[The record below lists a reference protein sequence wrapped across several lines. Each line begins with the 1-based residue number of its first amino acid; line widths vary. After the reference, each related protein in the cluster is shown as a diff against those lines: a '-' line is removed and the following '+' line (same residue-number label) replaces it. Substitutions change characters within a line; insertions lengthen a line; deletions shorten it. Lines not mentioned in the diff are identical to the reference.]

1 MTIIRHG
8 RDRLTS
14 IAAAG
19 HPHDCPRG
27 VGSGRCRG
35 LRRLRRMARSVLE
48 RRLSEL
54 SDRMK
59 QLRVDLAVAEE
70 QLAHFADEA
79 DDARLRA
86 LVAETPL
93 AEQEHREAE
102 KHADGDAPSP
112 GGPAGRDQPAG
123 ARAGRPARPPDGR
136 PVLTGE
142 GA

>member
-1 MTIIRHG
+1 MLQPATRTIVPG
-8 RDRLTS
+8 ES
-14 IAAAG
+14 AQAG
-19 HPHDCPRG
+19 
-27 VGSGRCRG
+27 VRG

-70 QLAHFADEA
+70 QLAHFTDEA

-93 AEQEHREAE
+93 AAQVHRDAE
-102 KHADGDAPSP
+102 KHAA
-112 GGPAGRDQPAG
+112 AMRRHREELMAEIHQLE
-123 ARAGRPARPPDGR
+123 RAQDDLLDRLMADRS
-136 PVLTGE
+136 
-142 GA
+142 